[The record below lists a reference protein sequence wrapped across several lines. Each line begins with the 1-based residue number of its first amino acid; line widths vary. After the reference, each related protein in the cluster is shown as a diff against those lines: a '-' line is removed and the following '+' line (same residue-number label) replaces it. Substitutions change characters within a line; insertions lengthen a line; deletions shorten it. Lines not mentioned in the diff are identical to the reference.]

1 MKGAVVIMT
10 TEKLYD
16 TIKSWRD
23 LVTAEGMI
31 GMSCE
36 MDNVLKQLEADMLI
50 EQSKKSGTKSIVTA
64 ANRIIKNAESLKR
77 SPMLEGMFTN
87 RTRDGSTLY
96 CVCDSFV
103 AIRFNEKPLLPEID
117 ENWRGQ
123 EMQLEH
129 IVKPMDDSK
138 EIVLP
143 DIGELKVYIK
153 THKIKEK
160 NNPKKV
166 ADYLLDEELNLWV
179 NPQYLLNAMECLPDC
194 EVYAVNSISPI
205 YVTAE
210 NGDGVVM
217 PVKHK

>member
-1 MKGAVVIMT
+1 MT

-16 TIKSWRD
+16 IIKAWRD
-23 LVTAEGMI
+23 SCNTAGLYLVAKD
-31 GMSCE
+31 
-36 MDNVLKQLEADMLI
+36 MDTTLKQLESNMLM

-64 ANRIIKNAESLKR
+64 ANRIIKNAKSLKR
-77 SPMLEGMFTN
+77 SPILEGMFAN
-87 RTRDGSTLY
+87 QTRDGSTLY

-117 ENWRGQ
+117 EKWRGQ

-129 IVKPMDDSK
+129 IVKPMDGSK

-143 DIGELKVYIK
+143 DISELKVYIK

-179 NPQYLLNAMECLPDC
+179 NPQYLLNVMECLPDC
-194 EVYAVNSISPI
+194 KAYAANSISPI

-210 NGDGVVM
+210 NGDGCVC

>member
-1 MKGAVVIMT
+1 MT
-10 TEKLYD
+10 TERLYD
-16 TIKSWRD
+16 IIKSWS
-23 LVTAEGMI
+23 VKVHNEGFLM
-31 GMSCE
+31 MENE
-36 MDNVLKQLEADMLI
+36 MMDVLKSLESDMLL
-50 EQSKKSGTKSIVTA
+50 EQSKKFGTKSIVTA
-64 ANRIIKNAESLKR
+64 ANRIIKNAELWNK
-77 SPMLEGMFTN
+77 PMLNGMFINKDKYGETK
-87 RTRDGSTLY
+87 Y

-117 ENWRGQ
+117 EKYYGQ

-129 IVKPMDDSK
+129 IVKPMDGSK

-143 DIGELKVYIK
+143 DISEIKVYIK

-166 ADYLLDEELNLWV
+166 VDYLLDEGLNLWV

-194 EVYAVNSISPI
+194 KAYAANRISQI
-205 YVTAE
+205 YFKAE

-217 PVKHK
+217 PVNHK

>member
-1 MKGAVVIMT
+1 MT

-16 TIKSWRD
+16 TIKAWRD
-23 LVTAEGMI
+23 SCDTAGLYLVAKDIDTT
-31 GMSCE
+31 
-36 MDNVLKQLEADMLI
+36 LKQLESDMLL

-64 ANRIIKNAESLKR
+64 ANRIIKNAESLNK
-77 SPMLEGMFTN
+77 PMLEGMFTN
-87 RTRDGSTLY
+87 QTRDGSTLY

-117 ENWRGQ
+117 EKWHGQ
-123 EMQLEH
+123 EMQLEQ
-129 IVKPMDDSK
+129 IVRPIYDSE
-138 EIVLP
+138 EITLP

-166 ADYLLDEELNLWV
+166 ADYLLNEELNLWV

-194 EVYAVNSISPI
+194 KAYAANRISPI
-205 YVTAE
+205 YFKAE
-210 NGDGVVM
+210 NGDGCVC
-217 PVKHK
+217 PVYHK

>member
-1 MKGAVVIMT
+1 MT

-16 TIKSWRD
+16 IIKSWSVRIHD
-23 LVTAEGMI
+23 EGFLM
-31 GMSCE
+31 MENE
-36 MDNVLKQLEADMLI
+36 MLDVLKSLESDMLI

-64 ANRIIKNAESLKR
+64 ANRIIKNAESRNKPL
-77 SPMLEGMFTN
+77 LAGMFIN
-87 RTRDGSTLY
+87 QTRDGSTLY
-96 CVCDSFV
+96 CVCDSYV

-117 ENWRGQ
+117 EKYHGQ
-123 EMQLEH
+123 EMQLEQ
-129 IVKPMDDSK
+129 IVKPMDGSK
-138 EIVLP
+138 EIALP

-194 EVYAVNSISPI
+194 KAYAANRISPI
-205 YVTAE
+205 CFKAE

-217 PVKHK
+217 PVNHK

>member
-1 MKGAVVIMT
+1 MT
-10 TEKLYD
+10 TERLYD
-16 TIKSWRD
+16 TIKVWRD
-23 LVTAEGMI
+23 AITIEGMTS
-31 GMSCE
+31 MTYE
-36 MDNVLKQLEADMLI
+36 MNNVLKQLESDMLI
-50 EQSKKSGTKSIVTA
+50 EQSKKSGTKSIMTA
-64 ANRIIKNAESLKR
+64 ANRIIKNAELRNK
-77 SPMLEGMFTN
+77 PMLEGMFTN
-87 RTRDGSTLY
+87 QTRDGSTLY

-117 ENWRGQ
+117 SKYHGQ

-129 IVKPMDDSK
+129 IVKPMDGSK
-138 EIVLP
+138 EIALP
-143 DIGELKVYIK
+143 DISELKVYIK

-194 EVYAVNSISPI
+194 KAYAANRISPI
-205 YVTAE
+205 YFMSE

-217 PVKHK
+217 PVNHK

>member
-1 MKGAVVIMT
+1 MT
-10 TEKLYD
+10 TGKLYD
-16 TIKSWRD
+16 IIKEWRD
-23 LVTAEGMI
+23 SVTAEGMI
-31 GMSCE
+31 ATGAE
-36 MDNVLKQLEADMLI
+36 MDNVLKQLEADMII
-50 EQSKKSGTKSIVTA
+50 EKAKKSGTKSIVTA
-64 ANRIIKNAESLKR
+64 ANRIIKNAESLKK
-77 SPMLEGMFTN
+77 PLLAGMFTN
-87 RTRDGSTLY
+87 QTRDGSTLY

-117 ENWRGQ
+117 EKWHGK
-123 EMQLEH
+123 EMQLEQ
-129 IVKPMDDSK
+129 IVKPMDGSK
-138 EIVLP
+138 EISLP

-194 EVYAVNSISPI
+194 KAYAANRIRPVYFK
-205 YVTAE
+205 AE

-217 PVKHK
+217 PVNHK